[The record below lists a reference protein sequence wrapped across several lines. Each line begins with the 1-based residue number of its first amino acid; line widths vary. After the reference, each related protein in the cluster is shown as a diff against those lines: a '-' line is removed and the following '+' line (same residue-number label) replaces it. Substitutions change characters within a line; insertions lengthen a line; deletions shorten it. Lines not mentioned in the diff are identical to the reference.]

1 MMKIGFDAKRAFLN
15 YTGLGNYSRSVIT
28 SLHHYFPE
36 QEYFLYTPKTVQN
49 ARTAGLQAGANLHI
63 RQPAIPIL
71 KSLWRS
77 RLVVPRL
84 QQDGLDL
91 YHGLSHELPLGLQKT
106 GIRSVVTIHD
116 LIFLRYPQYYKLADR
131 KIYEAKF
138 RHACNNADRI
148 VAISEQTRN
157 DICNYFGTPAGK
169 IKVVY
174 QSCDPAF
181 TQTATAVQLQQ
192 VKAKYQL
199 PETYLLSVG
208 TIEARKNLLLV
219 IRALALLQKPL
230 KLVVIGKGTAYLDQ
244 VKTEIARLQL
254 TDRVLFLEQVP
265 FADLPALYQLAH
277 IFLYPSEFEGF
288 GIPILE
294 ALYSG
299 APVIAATGSCL
310 EEAGGPDSVY
320 VHPQDEQG
328 LATAID
334 NITNNSEQRGQ
345 MITAGKK
352 YAALFT
358 ERRQAEQL
366 MAIYRE
372 LTGKV

>member
-28 SLHHYFPE
+28 SLHRYFPE
-36 QEYFLYTPKTVQN
+36 QEYFLYTPKIAQN
-49 ARTAGLQAGANLHI
+49 ARTRGLEAAANLHI
-63 RQPAIPIL
+63 RRPALPLL

-84 QQDGLDL
+84 QKDQLDI
-91 YHGLSHELPLGLQKT
+91 YHGLSHELPLGLHKT
-106 GIRSVVTIHD
+106 AIRSVVTMHD
-116 LIFLRYPQYYKLADR
+116 LIFLRYPEYYKLADR

-138 RHACNNADRI
+138 RYACNHADRI

-157 DICNYFGTPAGK
+157 DIRTYFDIPADK
-169 IKVVY
+169 ISVIY

-181 TQTATAVQLQQ
+181 TQMATEEQLLQ
-192 VKAKYQL
+192 VKKRYQL
-199 PETYLLSVG
+199 PEQYLLSVG
-208 TIEARKNLLLV
+208 TIEARKNLLLL
-219 IRALALLQKPL
+219 IRALALLRVPL
-230 KLVVIGKGTAYLDQ
+230 KLVVIGKGTQYLDK
-244 VKTEIARLQL
+244 VKAEIEKLRL
-254 TDRVLFLEQVP
+254 TDRVIFLEQVP
-265 FADLPALYQLAH
+265 FTDLPALYQLATT
-277 IFLYPSEFEGF
+277 FVYPSEFEGF

-299 APVIAATGSCL
+299 TPVIAATGSCL
-310 EEAGGPDSVY
+310 EEAGGPDSLY

-328 LATAID
+328 LAIAIETIHD
-334 NITNNSEQRGQ
+334 NEEQRSR

-366 MAIYRE
+366 MTVYRE
-372 LTGKV
+372 LSGKS